1 MMVVRG
7 KSRRT
12 ADKISFMIDL
22 IQDEMHIKDLLAT
35 EHHAKKRIAYKNL
48 IFLLKQ
54 ERKSLK

>member
-1 MMVVRG
+1 MRVATG

-35 EHHAKKRIAYKNL
+35 EHHAKKRIAYRNL